1 MKIEFSLIEFQ
12 LAIFVKHDW
21 NLILLEDHFLNGR
34 ICDDLWTS
42 EVGVVLPGPMRQCSF
57 WAILRFNVFIG
68 VKCFLCCVS
77 VMRKWSALVRVILKL
92 IFTAMLT
99 IMWFWAAPT
108 SSTMENVCRGAAHVS
123 SLFFFCGATFEI
135 SYKTCDSSFSTLH
148 WTIFGRSIAEY

>member
-1 MKIEFSLIEFQ
+1 MEVALLPSTFCCNTILRHARRYKTALIHR
-12 LAIFVKHDW
+12 A
-21 NLILLEDHFLNGR
+21 GR
-34 ICDDLWTS
+34 PADRPA
-42 EVGVVLPGPMRQCSF
+42 GRAGPRRQCSF

-148 WTIFGRSIAEY
+148 WKIFGRSIAEY